1 MPDDPNKRRPQDS
14 SRINIHEAWEIEYWT
29 KELGVHKEI
38 LIEAVN
44 KVGTSVDVVKKFLG
58 K

>member
-14 SRINIHEAWEIEYWT
+14 SRINIHEGWELEYWT
-29 KELGVHKEI
+29 KELGVPKGK

-44 KVGTSVDVVKKFLG
+44 AVGTSVAAVKKFLG